1 MTTNSN
7 LSREDII
14 GLLTEVGQYLH
25 SRGVR
30 GELFVVGGAAMALA
44 FDARRTTNDVDAVFE
59 PKDVVYEAARH
70 VASTHEGLPETWIN
84 DAVKGF
90 LPGNDD
96 NVRVVLDVP
105 GLRVSAPS
113 AEYLLALKVYASRP
127 ARDDDDI
134 EFLAEHLGLTT
145 ADQVLDVTERYF
157 RRAQLPPKTQFFI
170 QQIFGDGQP

>member
-1 MTTNSN
+1 MNPDLT
-7 LSREDII
+7 REDII

-25 SRGVR
+25 DRGVR

-59 PKDVVYEAARH
+59 PKDIVYEAARH
-70 VASTHEGLPETWIN
+70 VAATHEGLPATWIN

-90 LPGNDD
+90 LPGNDN
-96 NVRVVLDVP
+96 NVRIVLDVP

-127 ARDDDDI
+127 DRDGDDI
-134 EFLAEHLGLTT
+134 EFLADYLGLTT
-145 ADQVLDVTERYF
+145 ANQVLDVAERYF
-157 RRAQLPPKTQFFI
+157 HRSQLSPKTQFFI
-170 QQIFGDGQP
+170 QQIFGEGGAV